1 MKVILCIMSILCL
14 GYYSEKKEMVNVQEV
29 EINPTLIVTVEGA
42 VVKEG
47 NYTFDKQMTIE
58 EMLKNVGVLE
68 NADLSLI
75 PLYQMIEP
83 EKLIYVPFKKEGR
96 ISLNNASLEEL
107 QTIKGIGPK
116 KAQAVID
123 GRPYTCLEDM
133 MKVKGIGLATYRKWR
148 ELFCL

>member
-29 EINPTLIVTVEGA
+29 EINPTIVVTVEGA
-42 VVKEG
+42 VAKEG

-75 PLYQMIEP
+75 PLHQMIEP
-83 EKLIYVPFKKEGR
+83 EKLIYVPFKKDEKHQ
-96 ISLNNASLEEL
+96 ILIYYSF
-107 QTIKGIGPK
+107 
-116 KAQAVID
+116 
-123 GRPYTCLEDM
+123 Y
-133 MKVKGIGLATYRKWR
+133 Y
-148 ELFCL
+148 